1 LIPQHL
7 FKTDPYF
14 PYLSDMLA
22 EQRRLRIA
30 TYVRQ
35 QESGIVTV
43 AELSQMLGVSDM
55 TIRRDLAY
63 LESQAVLRRVHGG
76 AVAYQQE
83 DVEKP
88 FSYRSTQANPQKKVI
103 GWLAAQMV
111 SDHERI
117 ILDAGTTTLQVANN
131 LTCKSHITVITNN
144 IPVAKELSQCPNIT
158 IVLMGGIVKHIEMCT
173 VGDMVKKSLSLLSA
187 DKYFLS
193 VTSFTIRMGAM
204 ETDMAE
210 TEVKQSMLRSAA
222 EIILVADS
230 SKFDVTSLIQVA
242 PLKDIHKIITDDGLP
257 KEAIQ
262 AIEAQGVEVITP
274 ARQTFGPVP
283 DNIQLLVDYTTALRT
298 TD

>member
-1 LIPQHL
+1 
-7 FKTDPYF
+7 
-14 PYLSDMLA
+14 MLA

-35 QESGIVTV
+35 QESGVVTV

-76 AVAYQQE
+76 AIAYQQE

-103 GWLAAQMV
+103 GWLAAQIV

-158 IVLMGGIVKHIEMCT
+158 IVLLGGIVKHIEMCT
-173 VGDMVKKSLSLLSA
+173 FGDMVKKSLSLLSA

-210 TEVKQSMLRSAA
+210 TEVKQAMLRSAA
-222 EIILVADS
+222 ETILVADS

-242 PLKDIHKIITDDGLP
+242 PLKDITKLITDDGLP
-257 KEAIQ
+257 VEAIQ